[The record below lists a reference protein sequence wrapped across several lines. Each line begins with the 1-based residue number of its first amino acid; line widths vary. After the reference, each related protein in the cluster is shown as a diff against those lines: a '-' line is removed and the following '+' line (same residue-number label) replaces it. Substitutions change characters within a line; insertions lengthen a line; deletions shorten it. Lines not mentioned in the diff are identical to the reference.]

1 MFIIKFLRYLFGFVE
16 FRASGGFPE
25 RFINLCTKN
34 EIPLWDVKRNKT
46 ALFASTTVKGYKS
59 IKDSARRAGT
69 SVKIINKK
77 GLPFITNRQKKRMG
91 ILIGFAAAAVLI
103 MFLSTMVWTVSVE
116 GNQKISEERI
126 SKVFSS
132 LGVRMGAR
140 RKALDTAQI
149 VDEALRQFEGE
160 LSWASVNLDGSKAV
174 IEVRESIPVPPI
186 TDTKTPC
193 NIVASEDGVIT
204 KIHLYSG
211 QEEIK
216 VGSAVTKGDLLISGV
231 KINLDKS
238 ETLMHAD
245 GYVYAK
251 NEKQLSSQLAN
262 CVFFKESQERIKYT
276 LYFFGLKIPFGF
288 SKLENSAYT
297 VETYVD
303 SNGLALP
310 IGIIRERE
318 CEYNSLTEVSD
329 EKCQKLLAA
338 KKYSDSYRK
347 LFESSDVITKEF
359 GYAHAKYQGI
369 YICEKQIGVKQEI
382 FVEKN

>member
-16 FRASGGFPE
+16 FRATGGFSE

-69 SVKIINKK
+69 NVKIIGKK

-91 ILIGFAAAAVLI
+91 ILIGFALAAILI
-103 MFLSTMVWTVSVE
+103 VILSTMIWTVSVE
-116 GNQKISEERI
+116 GNHKISEERI
-126 SKVFSS
+126 AEVFSS
-132 LGVRMGAR
+132 LGVTMGAR
-140 RKALDTAQI
+140 RKSLDTTKI
-149 VDEALRQFEGE
+149 VDEALKAFEGE
-160 LSWASVNLDGSKAV
+160 LSWASVNLDGSRAV

-186 TDTKTPC
+186 TDNKTPC

-204 KIHLYSG
+204 KIHLYAG

-231 KINLDKS
+231 KTNLDKS

-251 NEKQLSSQLAN
+251 SEKKIISQFTEN
-262 CVFFKESQERIKYT
+262 VFLKEGQERIKYT
-276 LYFFGLKIPFGF
+276 IYFFGLKIPIGF
-288 SKLENSAYT
+288 AKLGSSAYT
-297 VETYVD
+297 VKTYLD
-303 SNGLALP
+303 SDNIALP

-318 CEYNSLTEVSD
+318 SEYDSPAEISD
-329 EKCQKLLAA
+329 ENHRRLLAA
-338 KKYSDSYRK
+338 KKYTDNLRE
-347 LFESSDVITKEF
+347 LFEKSDIITKEF
-359 GYAHAKYQGI
+359 SYSGEKYQGI
-369 YICEKQIGVKQEI
+369 YICEKQIGEKQQI